1 MRGERERRRSGLRER
16 RDDSDE
22 RAEHLIECFPS
33 VALFFH
39 LLRSSKFHSPEEG
52 KLLFVSQ
59 APGLEQ
65 RKTKH
70 SVTQAR
76 LFSLSLSHRSLS
88 LTALSLAPYPTLL
101 VALHMLSVAVVEHEH
116 RRGPRPGARRRAPLR
131 RPQRAAR
138 GREGRPRRGHFALF
152 PLSASWK

>member
-70 SVTQAR
+70 SVTRAR
-76 LFSLSLSHRSLS
+76 LFSLSLI
-88 LTALSLAPYPTLL
+88 ALSLAPYPTLL